1 MSEELFKVCERLRGT
16 VEHLLERDRELT
28 RKLRDAEG
36 LRLLMLETN
45 NKTLE
50 EKRRLSREGEKF
62 GAVLDALSTDIVR
75 KGKLLE
81 LIGDKMALALVHLGS
96 KPEEGFL
103 AREAHIKTATR
114 ELEDAMREVRRYDK
128 ENRAD

>member
-1 MSEELFKVCERLRGT
+1 MSEELFKVCERLRRT
-16 VEHLLERDRELT
+16 VELLLERDRELT

-36 LRLLMLETN
+36 LRKLMLETN

-81 LIGDKMALALVHLGS
+81 FIGDKIALALVHLRGTTTDRPGV
-96 KPEEGFL
+96 KK
-103 AREAHIKTATR
+103 AATQ
-114 ELEDAMREVRRYDK
+114 LEIAMREVARYDK
-128 ENRAD
+128 ENRAGTD